1 MRIPSQFFR
10 CTIPACQIAK
20 SHESIRHSGD
30 SVELRSDVK
39 LPFLK
44 RRLVTRGNDTFEAV
58 GKGFGAKPCYTLVIN
73 RRLLH
78 IGITESRRPRPA
90 TQDLHRRLYLRAMR
104 KRLRARQITLVVNMN
119 SMLVLVHIH
128 DEGIE
133 EMGVVILRREL
144 QLLAAHRDI
153 KSSTYARI
161 HRSFLLHLGV
171 QIEHAGGRQYKRII
185 GDSVRRTIAHAG
197 TRPQRPPLEWRITD
211 IHSRSHKETVPR
223 GVIGSHTCYQRE
235 NLVVLEVILGKDTGR
250 QLPTVQVKRRTERGK
265 RKKIKVF
272 SVLIEVEGYTGTQTM
287 VVIYFATPLKI
298 ALIDSIK
305 IRV

>member
-1 MRIPSQFFR
+1 M
-10 CTIPACQIAK
+10 
-20 SHESIRHSGD
+20 
-30 SVELRSDVK
+30 
-39 LPFLK
+39 
-44 RRLVTRGNDTFEAV
+44 
-58 GKGFGAKPCYTLVIN
+58 
-73 RRLLH
+73 
-78 IGITESRRPRPA
+78 
-90 TQDLHRRLYLRAMR
+90 
-104 KRLRARQITLVVNMN
+104 
-119 SMLVLVHIH
+119 
-128 DEGIE
+128 
-133 EMGVVILRREL
+133 

-171 QIEHAGGRQYKRII
+171 QIEHAGGRQNKRII

-265 RKKIKVF
+265 RKKIEVF
-272 SVLIEVEGYTGTQTM
+272 SVLIEVKGDTGTQAM
-287 VVIYFATPLKI
+287 IVIHLSTSLKI
-298 ALIDSIK
+298 TLIEGVEVGVQLVGLPSTDAVAVIEVMIADRSDDRYRRTTLRIEDIAVLHESLNPPGIEVDMVRIIDGIGHLSTSAAVIK
-305 IRV
+305 PAHKGLKSVITVLVEPSVGEVRILHLRHVRKTIFILVHRHESTGVMG